1 MDTTTASPRPH
12 DGSPTIAVRD
22 LTMRFDAVTAL
33 SDLTVSVPSGI
44 TGLVGANGA
53 GKTTLM
59 RILLGLQDPTSGSAH
74 VLGIDVA
81 ADPLGVRRRIGWMPE
96 GDCLPP
102 DVTAADFVAHTARL
116 AGLPPRPARLR
127 ASETLFLVGLEEERF
142 RMIGEF
148 STGMTQRVKLA
159 QAIVHDPDLVLLDEP
174 ASGLDPQGRREMLAL
189 VRRLGDFGIDVLI
202 SSHVL
207 SDITA
212 TASWVVLLDEGRLLR
227 SGPAR
232 PDETTGLVVAE
243 VLDAADAMADLLRA
257 DGTAVTLDGLRLVV
271 GPGGGDL
278 EPRVVAAAAR
288 ADAGLVRL
296 TRQVATL
303 EDEFLDAARHRH
315 AAAATNG
322 HAQGAAPVRPVPP
335 APAVDAGEDRR

>member
-1 MDTTTASPRPH
+1 MDTHTDSPPTH
-12 DGSPTIAVRD
+12 DGPATIIVQD
-22 LTMRFDAVTAL
+22 LTMRFGAVTAL
-33 SDLTVSVPSGI
+33 RDLAVSVPHGI

-59 RILLGLQDPTSGSAH
+59 RILLGLQAPTSGTAH
-74 VLGIDVA
+74 VLGMDVA
-81 ADPLGVRRRIGWMPE
+81 TDPRGIRRRIGWMPE

-102 DVTAADFVAHTARL
+102 DVTAADFVAHSARL

-232 PDETTGLVVAE
+232 PDEATGTIVAE
-243 VLDAADAMADLLRA
+243 VLGAADDLAGLLRSE
-257 DGTAVTLDGLRLVV
+257 GTAVALDGLRLLV

-278 EPRVVAAAAR
+278 ERQVVSAAAR
-288 ADAGLVRL
+288 VDAGLVRL

-303 EDEFLDAARHRH
+303 EDEFLDAARHR
-315 AAAATNG
+315 AEPEGSTNG
-322 HAQGAAPVRPVPP
+322 HATVPP
-335 APAVDAGEDRR
+335 APTVDAGEDRR